1 MANPY
6 APPSARVDDSVNA
19 DPAPALWNPNAAAN
33 WCLIFTPAFG
43 AFLNMLNWDALGEP
57 ERAASSR
64 RWFVAS
70 LVMLGVYLVLS
81 VLTAAS
87 RAEGMIRLIALI
99 YLFVWY
105 FASARRQIAYV
116 RDQYGK
122 DSAQRLGQAAFDRR
136 RGVDRIRAD
145 RRRDRVGFAC
155 GRPALNLRA
164 RYRSA
169 TASLRSLRAR

>member
-19 DPAPALWNPNAAAN
+19 DAAPALWNPNAAAN

-43 AFLNMLNWDALGEP
+43 AFLNMLNWDALGEA
-57 ERAASSR
+57 ERAASSK

-70 LVMLGVYLVLS
+70 LVMLGAYLVLS
-81 VLTAAS
+81 VLTVAS
-87 RAEGMIRLIALI
+87 RAEGMIRIIALI

-105 FASARRQIAYV
+105 FASARGQMAYV

-122 DSAQRLGQAAFDRR
+122 DYPR
-136 RGVDRIRAD
+136 RGWGKPLGIGLAAWIGYAMIAGVI
-145 RRRDRVGFAC
+145 
-155 GRPALNLRA
+155 ALVSHTGAPR
-164 RYRSA
+164 
-169 TASLRSLRAR
+169 